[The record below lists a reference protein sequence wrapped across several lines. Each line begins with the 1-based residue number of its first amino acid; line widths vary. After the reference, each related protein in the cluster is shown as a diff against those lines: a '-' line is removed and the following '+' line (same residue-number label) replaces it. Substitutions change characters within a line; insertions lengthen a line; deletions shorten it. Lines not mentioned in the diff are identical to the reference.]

1 MSPHTHTCQAG
12 RHLPEYTA
20 YKKEMGRS
28 FLELLRHPTDVATVT
43 MQPIHRY
50 AESTRTGG
58 LDAAILFSDILVVAE
73 ALGVDVEMPGGVGIV
88 VPRPLMSPV
97 DMYRLVLPETPRVA
111 KQLVLDELGHV
122 SLTTQSSAPSLPH
135 MPTPHFCIH
144 SSHAHTVSWKA
155 ICHLICQHA
164 TCFFHVSHARPLLFV
179 SSSLPLP

>member
-1 MSPHTHTCQAG
+1 MSPTHTCQAG

-58 LDAAILFSDILVVAE
+58 LDAAVLFSDILVVAE

-88 VPRPLMSPV
+88 VPRPLLSPV

-122 SLTTQSSAPSLPH
+122 SLTAPSLPH
-135 MPTPHFCIH
+135 GPTAHLCIH
-144 SSHAHTVSWKA
+144 LSHAHTVSWKEM
-155 ICHLICQHA
+155 CHLIRQHA
-164 TCFFHVSHARPLLFV
+164 TCVFHVSRARPLCFV

>member
-135 MPTPHFCIH
+135 PVFP
-144 SSHAHTVSWKA
+144 
-155 ICHLICQHA
+155 ICQH
-164 TCFFHVSHARPLLFV
+164 PIFV
-179 SSSLPLP
+179 STRHTPIPFLGRRFVT

>member
-1 MSPHTHTCQAG
+1 MSPNTLTLHVPTHTHTCQAG

-122 SLTTQSSAPSLPH
+122 SLTAPSLPQCANT
-135 MPTPHFCIH
+135 PT
-144 SSHAHTVSWKA
+144 
-155 ICHLICQHA
+155 
-164 TCFFHVSHARPLLFV
+164 FV
-179 SSSLPLP
+179 STCHTPFLGRRFVT